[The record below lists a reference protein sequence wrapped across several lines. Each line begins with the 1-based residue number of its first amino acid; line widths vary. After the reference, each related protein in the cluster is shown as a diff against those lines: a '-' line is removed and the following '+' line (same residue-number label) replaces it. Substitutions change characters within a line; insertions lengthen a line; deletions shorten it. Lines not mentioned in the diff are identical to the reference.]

1 MEQSVFVR
9 AITRLLTELFDGT
22 SKQDG
27 FILNPGDVGLL
38 RQLDTIAADQA
49 SQRPDGRASI
59 AAQVDHVAFGLSLLN
74 RWAAGEK
81 DPFTSANWEAS
92 WQRTSVTEPQWREL
106 RNHLTTQ
113 ARTWQ
118 RAVPEV
124 SNWDD
129 LAAAGAIAS
138 VAHTAYHLASI
149 RHLLSSVRGAAAKPS

>member
-1 MEQSVFVR
+1 MEPDLFVR

-38 RQLDTIAADQA
+38 RQLDSIPPEQA
-49 SQRPDGRASI
+49 SERPNGRASI
-59 AAQVDHVAFGLSLLN
+59 AAHVDHVAFGLSLLN

-81 DPFTSANWEAS
+81 DPFASANWGAS
-92 WQRTSVTEPQWREL
+92 WQRTDVTEPQWREL
-106 RNHLTTQ
+106 RDDLTTQ
-113 ARTWQ
+113 ARSWQ
-118 RAVPEV
+118 RAVPNI

-129 LAAAGAIAS
+129 LAAAGSIAS

-149 RHLLSSVRGAAAKPS
+149 RHLLSSIRGTATKS